1 MLQRIAILGAGFLM
15 AWVAAGAAD
24 NACEKAK
31 LVRDQ
36 AVQRYTHGDLP
47 SAIVQLQATIR
58 SCPSEPFYEFMLANA
73 LYRAGK
79 LQESAAHYQTF
90 LAARPEH
97 LEGRLSL
104 GFTLFELGEGKRAVE
119 QWRAA
124 VRLDPKSPF
133 AHAALAVGL
142 YAAGDAGESTAESAR
157 ASDLD
162 PRYGDPDALA
172 IDIRWKPAARAVLNE
187 IIRHSASQGGH

>member
-15 AWVAAGAAD
+15 AWVAAAAGD
-24 NACEKAK
+24 SACEKAR
-31 LVRDQ
+31 LVRYQ
-36 AVQRYTHGDLP
+36 AVQSYTHGDLAA
-47 SAIVQLQATIR
+47 AIAGLQTAMH
-58 SCPSEPFYEFMLANA
+58 SCPSEPFYQFMLANA
-73 LYRAGK
+73 LYRAGR

-90 LAARPEH
+90 LARRPDH
-97 LEGRLSL
+97 LEARMSL
-104 GFTLFELGEGKRAVE
+104 GFTLFELGEWTRAVE
-119 QWRAA
+119 QWHAA
-124 VRLDPKSPF
+124 VRRDPKSPF

-142 YAAGDAGESTAESAR
+142 YAGGDAEEAAAESAR
-157 ASDLD
+157 ARELD